1 VNTQSDPTASA
12 VDSTT
17 DMIFSTDGGNGDLV
31 QQNQY
36 DGRGFRIVTR
46 SYSNGTLAETRHAAL
61 PTSGSASKYVSAVYA
76 RASNEIRLPK
86 R

>member
-12 VDSTT
+12 VDFKT

-46 SYSNGTLAETRHAAL
+46 SYSNGTLAETRHAYFTDNWQCL
-61 PTSGSASKYVSAVYA
+61 
-76 RASNEIRLPK
+76 EERLGDPRK
-86 R
+86 SFE